1 MARIVRTFPA
11 RDDLRQIWVY
21 VAQHNLV
28 AADRFIDEIE
38 RTLRLLAGNP
48 QMGQAIEQFR
58 AGLRQ
63 FTVGNYVLFY
73 EPIEGG
79 VRLVRV
85 LHGAR
90 KMDQLFD

>member
-21 VAQHNLV
+21 IAQHNLA
-28 AADRFIDEIE
+28 AADYLVDEIE
-38 RTLRLLAGNP
+38 RSLRLLARNP
-48 QMGQAIEQFR
+48 QMGQAVEQYR
-58 AGLRQ
+58 IGLRQ

-73 EPIEGG
+73 EPIDGG

-90 KMDQLFD
+90 KIDELLE